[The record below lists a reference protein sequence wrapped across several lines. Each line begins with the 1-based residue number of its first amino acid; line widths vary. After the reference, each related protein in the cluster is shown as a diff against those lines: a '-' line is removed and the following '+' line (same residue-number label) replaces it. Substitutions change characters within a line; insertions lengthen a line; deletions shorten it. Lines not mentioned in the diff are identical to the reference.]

1 MLARLGQFHKELVYG
16 SYRCTITWNRAAIE
30 CGGTILGSKKAA
42 AYPTAALTGYQIFL
56 VVWFIIAKTF
66 AKDIL
71 ATILPP
77 ETYPGTSVLP
87 HLSYRSRDVS
97 RHCVFPCPI
106 I

>member
-1 MLARLGQFHKELVYG
+1 MVHIAVRSPGIAQLSSVVEQFWAARKQQLTQLQLWLVT
-16 SYRCTITWNRAAIE
+16 RF
-30 CGGTILGSKKAA
+30 
-42 AYPTAALTGYQIFL
+42 FL

-87 HLSYRSRDVS
+87 HLSYHVMSPDIAY
-97 RHCVFPCPI
+97 FPVQ
-106 I
+106 